1 MNRILISVFVI
12 GLVTGIGFALTQA
25 FFSDTETSA
34 GNTMTAGAVDL
45 QIANESYYNGNPNSN
60 TSWELKDVTENEK
73 FFNFDDIKP
82 GDWGQDTIKLV
93 VNTNPSWACA
103 EITVTAND
111 DNTCVGPESEVD
123 TCVDNNEDL
132 FDGEIAQHV
141 SYMLWRDDGDN
152 VLEDDEVPLIFSEG
166 KLEDIGQS
174 FQAALADSQLN
185 LFTGNPEPLQPN
197 TPYYI
202 GKAWCFGDMA
212 PDPVAQ
218 GNENSPENNPGF
230 SCDDAG
236 IGNAPQTDIFTA
248 DISFSVVQQRNNTS
262 FVCPADTS
270 CGPEIAYA
278 TSATGTFGTKK
289 NGNPVD
295 ANRTILTNV
304 AGAPENV
311 INPPSFV
318 SLGFGGSVTA
328 EFSSPV
334 GDGAGNDIEIYE
346 ITGGRASYPEEKA
359 SVEVSADN
367 VNWFAIGTASS
378 EPGPGTD
385 GVTELDIASNPLAP
399 SQILYVRFTDT
410 TDPAP
415 HIATADGFDLDAVG
429 ALYAACEEIAQ

>member
-1 MNRILISVFVI
+1 
-12 GLVTGIGFALTQA
+12 
-25 FFSDTETSA
+25 
-34 GNTMTAGAVDL
+34 
-45 QIANESYYNGNPNSN
+45 
-60 TSWELKDVTENEK
+60 
-73 FFNFDDIKP
+73 
-82 GDWGQDTIKLV
+82 
-93 VNTNPSWACA
+93 
-103 EITVTAND
+103 VTAND

-123 TCVDNNEDL
+123 TCVADNADL

-152 VLEDDEVPLIFSEG
+152 VLENDEEPLIFSQG

-174 FQAALADSQLN
+174 FQAALADSQMN

-202 GKAWCFGDMA
+202 GKAWCFGNMT

-218 GNENSPENNPGF
+218 GTENSPENNPGF
-230 SCDDAG
+230 TCDEAG

-248 DISFSVVQQRNNTS
+248 DIAFSVVQQRNNTS

-270 CGPEIAYA
+270 CGPELAYA

-318 SLGFGGSVTA
+318 SLGFGGMVTA

-359 SVEVSADN
+359 LVEVSADN

-399 SQILYVRFTDT
+399 SQILYVRLTDT
-410 TDPAP
+410 TDPAS

>member
-1 MNRILISVFVI
+1 MNKVLTSFLVI

-25 FFSDTETSA
+25 FFSDTETSP

-45 QIANESYYNGNPNSN
+45 QIANESYYRGNYNTD

-82 GDWGQDTIKLV
+82 GDWGQDTIELV

-123 TCVDNNEDL
+123 SCVADNADL

-152 VLEDDEVPLIFSEG
+152 VLENDEEPLIFSQG

-174 FQAALADSQLN
+174 FQAALADSQMN

-202 GKAWCFGDMA
+202 GKAWCFGNMT

-218 GNENSPENNPGF
+218 GSENSPENNPGF
-230 SCDDAG
+230 TCDDAG

-248 DISFSVVQQRNNTS
+248 DIAFSVVQQRNNTS

-270 CGPEIAYA
+270 CGPELAYA
-278 TSATGTFGTKK
+278 TSATETFGTKK

-311 INPPSFV
+311 ISPPSFV
-318 SLGFGGSVTA
+318 SLGFGGIVTA

-359 SVEVSADN
+359 LVEVSADG
-367 VNWFAIGTASS
+367 VSWFGIGTASS
-378 EPGPGTD
+378 EPAPSTD
-385 GVTELDIASNPLAP
+385 GVTQFDISTHPFAP
-399 SQILYVRFTDT
+399 NQISYVRLTDT